1 MKIHSVAT
9 IIFFLTLLLQ
19 LPISAQTTFE
29 VCDVELAEELLPE
42 RSYHE
47 IMKARMVEN
56 RNILSKEDRFKQD
69 LNRELLAFP
78 QRSESLITSYNHPF
92 AAAIQLAYA
101 QHRPLTFSPDMV
113 WMLICQGFAKH
124 VDLNSEALRHHFVRH
139 EGKKNINIKR
149 NYLMANSVGYW
160 ENILAEFSD
169 SIRNHVG
176 TKMHDLATNHFSTT
190 SSIETTAFEV
200 TLMDAMSSYFDY
212 SVGITCGIPSVTL
225 EGTVEDWEKV
235 ERDFEQLAE
244 YDLEWWVNDL
254 MPILHQFTQAAK
266 GEVDKEFWGKI
277 YDYRH
282 FERGMC
288 GSPNGS
294 ITGWMVKFFPYLND
308 DSKNSLI
315 GMDLGKY
322 SEQISNQKEYQS
334 GQVVLEL
341 SDFPQGLSKADFVL
355 NNNGDKS
362 KMEFLAGFV
371 GIGQDA
377 VTKTL
382 RPEINWGVVDSG
394 REPTSEELSDKSRN
408 K

>member
-1 MKIHSVAT
+1 MKYIQIAFIFVLFIHTS
-9 IIFFLTLLLQ
+9 
-19 LPISAQTTFE
+19 ISAQTTFDVCE
-29 VCDVELAEELLPE
+29 VEIAEALVPE
-42 RSYHE
+42 RNYKQVME
-47 IMKARMVEN
+47 RRMANDRSVV
-56 RNILSKEDRFKQD
+56 SQEDRFNPD
-69 LNRELLAFP
+69 LKRTLLAFP
-78 QRSESLITSYNHPF
+78 QRGESLIISYNNPF
-92 AAAIQLAYA
+92 ASSIQLAYA
-101 QHRPLTFSPDMV
+101 QHRPLVFSPDMI
-113 WMLICQGFAKH
+113 WMVIAQGFAKH
-124 VDLNSEALRHHFVRH
+124 VDMNSEGLRHHFVKH
-139 EGKKNINIKR
+139 EGKKKISIER
-149 NYLMANSVGYW
+149 DYLMANSVGYW

-176 TKMHDLATNHFSTT
+176 TKMHDLATNRFSTT

-282 FERGMC
+282 FKNGMC
-288 GSPNGS
+288 GSPQGS
-294 ITGWMVKFFPYLND
+294 ITGWMVKLFPYLND
-308 DSKNSLI
+308 GTKNSLI
-315 GMDLGKY
+315 GIDLAQY
-322 SEQISNQKEYQS
+322 SEQISNQEEYLS
-334 GQVVLEL
+334 GQTVLGIADL
-341 SDFPQGLSKADFVL
+341 PKGLSKADFVL
-355 NNNGDKS
+355 DNNGDKS

-371 GIGQDA
+371 GISQDSK
-377 VTKTL
+377 TKAL

-394 REPTSEELSDKSRN
+394 KKPN
-408 K
+408 